1 MNSLLKILNPKKS
14 SALTVKAKRGNGF
27 FLEAV
32 DDDSSAPS
40 SDHTGEA
47 APQPAAIALVDAAAA
62 TPTAVGDSAIVVA
75 APSTIAPA
83 TPEAKPGRVKKFRG
97 KAAPIVSGED
107 STQESNVIDAVAT
120 VVATAP
126 EPEPTTTTFAP
137 TYLSPALSQ
146 TPRRRP
152 GPSLSGFMDMAQQ
165 LSSK

>member
-14 SALTVKAKRGNGF
+14 SAVTVKAKRGNGF

-32 DDDSSAPS
+32 DDESSAS
-40 SDHTGEA
+40 SPTHAGEA
-47 APQPAAIALVDAAAA
+47 APQPTAIVPGEPAAVAS
-62 TPTAVGDSAIVVA
+62 TAVGESAIVVA

-83 TPEAKPGRVKKFRG
+83 SPEAKPGKVKKFRG
-97 KAAPIVSGED
+97 KAAPIVVGED
-107 STQESNVIDAVAT
+107 NTKDSNIIDAVAT

-165 LSSK
+165 LLSK

>member
-32 DDDSSAPS
+32 DDDSSASS

-47 APQPAAIALVDAAAA
+47 APQPAAIAPVEAAA